1 MLLSHVLSGVV
12 LVLSAEKNKVIYFFI
27 AAADLCSYDELFNA
41 RFIFEDYADVV
52 GICKS
57 FEPFCS
63 ASNFCNAVFL

>member
-1 MLLSHVLSGVV
+1 MLLSHVLSGVD
-12 LVLSAEKNKVIYFFI
+12 LVLSAEKKKSHLFI
-27 AAADLCSYDELFNA
+27 TAADLCSYDELFNA